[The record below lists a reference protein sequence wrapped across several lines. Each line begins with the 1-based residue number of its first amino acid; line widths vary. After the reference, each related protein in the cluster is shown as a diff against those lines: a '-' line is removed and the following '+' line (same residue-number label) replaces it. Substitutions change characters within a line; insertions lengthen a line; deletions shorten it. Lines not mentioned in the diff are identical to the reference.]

1 MCAEFTCLLNN
12 ETAQV
17 NTAEYN
23 IPIRHDFVT
32 TIGKM
37 VAAVMRGEAFLALTG
52 PAGSGKTTAAAAIRN
67 ELASRSVNV
76 LLVHR
81 GPDNT
86 LRLRDIVSQVL
97 GKPDTALNDDDIE
110 KLFDV
115 MTVRETPDRRVVL
128 IIDDAELLQTS
139 AMEYLHL
146 LSSLVTTVA
155 AQFIFVGRPEFWD
168 NANHGATV
176 QFKDLITARWEL
188 GPSSPDEILRFIE
201 QTLSSRGL
209 SVRETF
215 DDDGLDALVRHSDGL
230 FGRVLS
236 LLSIA
241 GNVQRQ
247 RHEIRLNPSAI
258 DEAARRLAAGAVA
271 QTDWDVPSARIEADN
286 STAAEDANNSAAAED
301 SAAVEPPLAAEALP
315 APDVEP
321 ETTVSTNTVT
331 RGPTRRRQFSYAIG
345 SVALLIAAGAVTYW
359 QVSVAAHR
367 HGESALN
374 AIRATIADVVPLATN
389 TAATSRSDEDHAN
402 AMLANSDTSAAARPP
417 AQPPSSPTAS
427 AAATNSPAAPLEPQS
442 HLAEA
447 QQDKP
452 VAAAASQGAA
462 VANTSPARLPQTGP
476 AVVPAA
482 TENGASQ
489 PTSHALQPTNNAAQ
503 SANNAAQPTNNAS
516 ETTSA
521 AALSQANAAGEQ
533 PGVVQPNKPGSA
545 AAPASLVV
553 ANTAPAPP
561 PQPASTPDA
570 APGNASADAHM
581 SQEPSPP
588 AILPTAAS
596 PVQQRVIAAS
606 QPAGGA
612 AAHPNN
618 DVALPSSPTATAGD
632 LQPSARSPQLKQ
644 AAAIP
649 APAAVSSA
657 AVAPR
662 GNTAA
667 TPAIAQP
674 SPAVARELSVL
685 LARGDAMLALG
696 DVVTARLFYQ
706 RAATLGSARAAMAAG
721 KTYDS
726 AFLASIDATGII
738 PDRAAADFWYRKG
751 AALGYRATG
760 GLADMAGA
768 PGDR

>member
-1 MCAEFTCLLNN
+1 M
-12 ETAQV
+12 
-17 NTAEYN
+17 
-23 IPIRHDFVT
+23 PIRHDSVT
-32 TIGKM
+32 TIDRM

-81 GPDNT
+81 GPGNT

-97 GKPDTALNDDDIE
+97 GKPDTTLNDDDIE

-115 MTVRETPDRRVVL
+115 MTVRETPDRRFVL

-146 LSSLVTTVA
+146 LSTLVTTVA
-155 AQFIFVGRPEFWD
+155 AQFVFVGRPEFWD
-168 NANHGATV
+168 VANHGATV

-188 GPSSPDEILRFIE
+188 GRSSPDDILRFIE
-201 QTLSSRGL
+201 RTLSSRGL

-215 DDDGLDALVRHSDGL
+215 DDGGLDALVRHSDGL

-241 GNVQRQ
+241 GDVQREQ
-247 RHEIRLNPSAI
+247 HEIRLNPSAI

-271 QTDWDVPSARIEADN
+271 QPDWDVPSARIEADN
-286 STAAEDANNSAAAED
+286 SAAAEDADNSAAAED
-301 SAAVEPPLAAEALP
+301 SAAADNSAAVEPPLAAEALP

-321 ETTVSTNTVT
+321 ETTVSTNTVA

-345 SVALLIAAGAVTYW
+345 FATLLIAAGAATYW
-359 QVSVAAHR
+359 QVTVAAHR

-374 AIRATIADVVPLATN
+374 AIRATIAGVVPLAAN
-389 TAATSRSDEDHAN
+389 TPVTARPGEDHAN
-402 AMLANSDTSAAARPP
+402 SALPSNDTSP
-417 AQPPSSPTAS
+417 AEQPPPPPTAS
-427 AAATNSPAAPLEPQS
+427 AAATNAPAAPLEPQS
-442 HLAEA
+442 HLTEA

-452 VAAAASQGAA
+452 VAAAASPGAA

-482 TENGASQ
+482 TENGSSL
-489 PTSHALQPTNNAAQ
+489 PTSHALQPTNNASQ
-503 SANNAAQPTNNAS
+503 PTNNATQPTNNAS
-516 ETTSA
+516 ETTPT
-521 AALSQANAAGEQ
+521 AALSKANAAGEQ
-533 PGVVQPNKPGSA
+533 PGVAQPGKPGSA
-545 AAPASLVV
+545 AAHASLVV
-553 ANTAPAPP
+553 ANTALAPP

-581 SQEPSPP
+581 PQEPSPP
-588 AILPTAAS
+588 AVLPTAAT

-606 QPAGGA
+606 QPAGDA

-618 DVALPSSPTATAGD
+618 GVASPSTPTATISD
-632 LQPSARSPQLKQ
+632 LQPSARSPQLKE
-644 AAAIP
+644 AAAVP
-649 APAAVSSA
+649 APAAISSA

-667 TPAIAQP
+667 TPPIAQP

-726 AFLASIDATGII
+726 AFLASINATGII

>member
-1 MCAEFTCLLNN
+1 M
-12 ETAQV
+12 
-17 NTAEYN
+17 
-23 IPIRHDFVT
+23 
-32 TIGKM
+32 
-37 VAAVMRGEAFLALTG
+37 
-52 PAGSGKTTAAAAIRN
+52 
-67 ELASRSVNV
+67 
-76 LLVHR
+76 
-81 GPDNT
+81 
-86 LRLRDIVSQVL
+86 
-97 GKPDTALNDDDIE
+97 
-110 KLFDV
+110 
-115 MTVRETPDRRVVL
+115 
-128 IIDDAELLQTS
+128 
-139 AMEYLHL
+139 
-146 LSSLVTTVA
+146 
-155 AQFIFVGRPEFWD
+155 GRPSSSRTSLPHVGNW
-168 NANHGATV
+168 AH
-176 QFKDLITARWEL
+176 R
-188 GPSSPDEILRFIE
+188 SPDEILRFIE

-286 STAAEDANNSAAAED
+286 GTAAEDADIRAAADSAAAED

-442 HLAEA
+442 HLTEA

-489 PTSHALQPTNNAAQ
+489 STSHALQPTNNAAQ

-521 AALSQANAAGEQ
+521 AALSKANAAGEQ

-581 SQEPSPP
+581 SQEPSPLRFCRRRP
-588 AILPTAAS
+588 RRCSSASLPLPNLRAAR
-596 PVQQRVIAAS
+596 P
-606 QPAGGA
+606 
-612 AAHPNN
+612 HPNN

-721 KTYDS
+721 KIY
-726 AFLASIDATGII
+726 
-738 PDRAAADFWYRKG
+738 K
-751 AALGYRATG
+751 
-760 GLADMAGA
+760 
-768 PGDR
+768 